1 MKKNS
6 SDGAN
11 KVLPVRCYA
20 YVLFRNLLHLQRT
33 LQNKFQPLKCLLSW
47 RNSSRKKPKIRLWRL
62 PFWNCTWE
70 PGRIY
75 VTSFRPTRNW
85 READK
90 TATNLASF
98 NKVSKMFF
106 FFFFLKPIIHFT
118 NFTAIF
124 FGVGARVSTFL
135 NCSQMSGVNS
145 GVLHSLK
152 LQGECSSAEFP
163 ASFTSLARAYKWAR
177 KRDLASEYCSKWW
190 QRCRILGFFEDEFRK
205 ENLEFTDWNFGE
217 WLNLAWGFY

>member
-1 MKKNS
+1 MEQIKYS
-6 SDGAN
+6 
-11 KVLPVRCYA
+11 LYA
-20 YVLFRNLLHLQRT
+20 AML
-33 LQNKFQPLKCLLSW
+33 
-47 RNSSRKKPKIRLWRL
+47 
-62 PFWNCTWE
+62 
-70 PGRIY
+70 
-75 VTSFRPTRNW
+75 
-85 READK
+85 
-90 TATNLASF
+90 
-98 NKVSKMFF
+98 MFF
-106 FFFFLKPIIHFT
+106 FAISCICKERCRTSFSLLSACYPEEIRLERSPKFDFGGCHFETVPGSQAVFMWHHSVQLEIGGKQTKLQLTWHPSTRSAKCFFSFFFLKPIIHFT

-145 GVLHSLK
+145 GLLHSLK